1 MATIILGSTPEFQ
14 VFTLRSNTL
23 GSNNWVLH
31 TLVTEKLILSNAGK
45 PHIIEVLG
53 PHNWVRKFLSRLVGM
68 VCHHFLSNLIVI
80 DITILTIGLGTPSE
94 RKTGLCGKNSQA
106 ADPPPP
112 PQFGNFHIFLPFL

>member
-68 VCHHFLSNLIVI
+68 VRFLLGNRNQHHHFHS
-80 DITILTIGLGTPSE
+80 GY
-94 RKTGLCGKNSQA
+94 A
-106 ADPPPP
+106 AS
-112 PQFGNFHIFLPFL
+112 